1 MAQRNRKRTPA
12 EIRADRLRTGRPPKP
27 ARDKLSEKV
36 MVYLTKAERAK
47 LQAQAQEEGMT
58 LAAMIM
64 SPWRQKGA

>member
-1 MAQRNRKRTPA
+1 
-12 EIRADRLRTGRPPKP
+12 
-27 ARDKLSEKV
+27 